1 MGDKEALFL
10 EPAIAGFFY
19 NGALYGLPLS
29 VENIGLFRNVDMVP
43 EAPTT
48 WQEIYDIGVA
58 LVNDGTADSAMGF
71 PDLSYNSY
79 PMYTWQGGYIFG
91 RDADGNFTADDIGMD
106 NEGMVAGLEWAYSLV
121 EKGAVSTNVDWEAS
135 HVQFET
141 GRSAFIMTGP
151 WAITRFKEAGVNYAI
166 SAFPE
171 GGYPFMGVQGIVVNA
186 SKENVLLAQTF
197 CVDFLATEENFQRLF
212 EADTRPS
219 AMMTIFTAADDPDTK
234 AFNEAGVNADP
245 MPNIPEMGYVWD
257 AWVNATLLTFQG
269 EMDATSALQQAVDQ
283 IRQQIEADA

>member
-1 MGDKEALFL
+1 M
-10 EPAIAGFFY
+10 
-19 NGALYGLPLS
+19 
-29 VENIGLFRNVDMVP
+29 
-43 EAPTT
+43 
-48 WQEIYDIGVA
+48 
-58 LVNDGTADSAMGF
+58 
-71 PDLSYNSY
+71 
-79 PMYTWQGGYIFG
+79 
-91 RDADGNFTADDIGMD
+91 
-106 NEGMVAGLEWAYSLV
+106 
-121 EKGAVSTNVDWEAS
+121 
-135 HVQFET
+135 QFET

-197 CVDFLATEENFQRLF
+197 CIDFLATEENFQRLF

-219 AMMTIFTAADDPDTK
+219 AMITIFEAADDPDTK

-269 EMDATSALQQAVDQ
+269 ELDAEAALQQAVDQ
-283 IRQQIEADA
+283 IRQQIDAE